1 MKLTH
6 GLCFPMQLEV
16 RVWGMDRV
24 GKPFSQT
31 ARTLSISSRTARLA
45 GIASPQQV
53 GDVIGVQN
61 GSQKARFKVLWVGA
75 SDTAEQGQI
84 DIDCLDPGRCIWA
97 DALNGSSDNF
107 GQGPKVL
114 SPGAPPAENPPS
126 TDGPPTAERRWYPRY
141 RCSGGIKLSTEN
153 AGPPVW
159 AKLSDIALGGCY
171 AELLSPLPVQTS
183 VEFSLQV
190 DDLEIRGL
198 GIVRTAHPSVGNG
211 IAFTQMKVEDWRH
224 LNEVIARLA
233 GTTSSVPLLPT
244 PASAEPGIPHPL
256 QVLLELLEKKGVLSQ
271 DEFLT
276 ELRKVKP
283 RFGGSEA

>member
-1 MKLTH
+1 
-6 GLCFPMQLEV
+6 V
-16 RVWGMDRV
+16 
-24 GKPFSQT
+24 
-31 ARTLSISSRTARLA
+31 SSRL
-45 GIASPQQV
+45 
-53 GDVIGVQN
+53 
-61 GSQKARFKVLWVGA
+61 
-75 SDTAEQGQI
+75 
-84 DIDCLDPGRCIWA
+84 
-97 DALNGSSDNF
+97 
-107 GQGPKVL
+107 
-114 SPGAPPAENPPS
+114 
-126 TDGPPTAERRWYPRY
+126 
-141 RCSGGIKLSTEN
+141 
-153 AGPPVW
+153 